1 MSSPT
6 GRIRVVTPPRKRG
19 WRRLFSIKA
28 WLLVLSLGVL
38 AVAAVVAV
46 AYVLV
51 DVPDPNSDARSQ
63 TSIVYFADGKTEMAR
78 ISAVDR
84 EAVPLSEVPETM
96 RHAILAAEDRSFYE
110 NPGISLTGIG
120 RAVWAMVS
128 GGPTQGGSTITQQY
142 VKNYFLTQDQTF
154 SRKGKE
160 LVISL
165 KIEQE
170 LTKDEILRD
179 YLNTIYFGRGAY
191 GIQAASRAYF
201 DKPASELDLAESAF
215 LASVVRGPSL
225 YDPANGAKAKKSVA
239 ARMDYV
245 LDGMVEEGWLS
256 TARRG
261 RVRFPEVQDPKPR
274 REKSGPNGYLVQ
286 MVKDELVAKVGLSPD
301 EVDMGGLR
309 ITTTIDQQRQTDAI
323 RAVENNL
330 PTPRVRTGLVSLKP
344 GDGAIMALYGGA
356 NATTQPYNAAT
367 QAQLQGGST
376 FKVFTL
382 VAALEKGIATT
393 SSYDGNSPRYFEAFK
408 GGGNPS
414 GRVQNYGDASLGW
427 IDLRTATAKSANTVY
442 AQLNVDVGPQR
453 TVDAAVRMGLPQD
466 TLGLDDNPA
475 NVFGTASPHVIDMA
489 KAYATLA
496 AGGVRAEPY
505 IIRKVEPAEGVADSI
520 DPYTAQ
526 PVTEQVL
533 DKDVVADT
541 VDAMR
546 QVVLRGTAQKAQAIG
561 RPAAG
566 KTGTTDEN
574 RAVWFDGFTP
584 DVATAV
590 GMYLPDAQGNAV
602 PMRGAGL
609 GSGVTG
615 GSYPVDVWTS
625 YMRRAVEGT
634 PYTDFPGRAGVG
646 REDSPSEEETSAP
659 EPSQPEQTE
668 EWPSPTPTPE
678 ETTPGETW
686 SPTDVPGD
694 PATSDDGF
702 GDEPGDGSQ
711 GGQGD
716 PGGDPDQGGQ
726 GDAPAGDGGDAA
738 GDAAGDGE
746 GDAYGIAPPEDT
758 TWWKREHAWGRPAT
772 REPAF
777 AVLAASAT

>member
-1 MSSPT
+1 MSSPS

-28 WLLVLSLGVL
+28 WLLAMSLGVL
-38 AVAAVVAV
+38 LVAAAVAV
-46 AYVLV
+46 AYMLV
-51 DVPDPNSDARSQ
+51 DVPDPNSVARSQ
-63 TSIVYFADGKTEMAR
+63 TSILYYADGKTEMAR

-96 RHAILAAEDRSFYE
+96 QHAILAAEDRSFYE
-110 NPGISLTGIG
+110 NPGVSVTGIG
-120 RAVWAMVS
+120 RAVWAMLS

-160 LVISL
+160 LIISL

-170 LTKDEILRD
+170 LSKDEILRD

-201 DKPASELDLAESAF
+201 GKPASDLDLAESAF
-215 LASVVRGPSL
+215 LASVVRGPGY
-225 YDPANGAKAKKSVA
+225 YDPANGAKAKKNVA

-245 LDGMVEEGWLS
+245 LDGMVEQGWLS
-256 TARRG
+256 SARRG
-261 RVRFPEVQDPKPR
+261 RVRFPEVLEPKQR
-274 REKSGPNGYLVQ
+274 SAKSGPNGYLVQ
-286 MVKDELVAKVGLSPD
+286 MVKDELVAKVGLTQ
-301 EVDMGGLR
+301 EQVDMGGLR
-309 ITTTIDQQRQTDAI
+309 VTTTIDQQRQRDAI
-323 RAVENNL
+323 LAVENNL
-330 PTPRVRTGLVSLKP
+330 PTPKVRTGLVSIKP

-356 NATTQPYNAAT
+356 NAVTQPYNAAT

-376 FKVFTL
+376 FKIFTL
-382 VAALEKGIATT
+382 VAALEKGVST
-393 SSYDGNSPRYFEAFK
+393 STGYDGNSPRYFDAFR
-408 GGGNPS
+408 GGDNPN

-427 IDLRTATAKSANTVY
+427 IDLRTATAKSCNTVY
-442 AQLNVDVGPQR
+442 AQVNVDVGPQR

-496 AGGVRAEPY
+496 SGGVRAEPY
-505 IIRKVEPAEGVADSI
+505 IIRKVEAVEGVSDTI

-546 QVVLRGTAQKAQAIG
+546 QVVERGTAQKAQAIG

-584 DVATAV
+584 DIATAV
-590 GMYLPDAQGNAV
+590 GMYLPDAKGNAV

-615 GSYPVDVWTS
+615 GSYPVDVWTA

-634 PYTDFPGRAGVG
+634 PYTDFPPRAGIG
-646 REDSPSEEETSAP
+646 RSDGGQEEPSPST
-659 EPSQPEQTE
+659 EPTQPEQTE
-668 EWPSPTPTPE
+668 EWPPAESPTPSDTP
-678 ETTPGETW
+678 TPVETW
-686 SPTDVPGD
+686 SPTDVPLPPVTED
-694 PATSDDGF
+694 PFA
-702 GDEPGDGSQ
+702 PGDGGGDGQSSTPSTDAP
-711 GGQGD
+711 GEGGAGQGE
-716 PGGDPDQGGQ
+716 GQ
-726 GDAPAGDGGDAA
+726 GQGVGGGPGDEESAPVAAAVRLGASIRAAGLGVRGPGLPVPAGHG
-738 GDAAGDGE
+738 
-746 GDAYGIAPPEDT
+746 T
-758 TWWKREHAWGRPAT
+758 
-772 REPAF
+772 
-777 AVLAASAT
+777 